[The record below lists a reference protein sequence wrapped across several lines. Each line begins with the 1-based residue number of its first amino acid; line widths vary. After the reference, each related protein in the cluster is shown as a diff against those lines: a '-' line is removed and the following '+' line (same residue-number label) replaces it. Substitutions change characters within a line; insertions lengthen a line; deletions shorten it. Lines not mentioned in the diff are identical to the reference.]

1 MLEPVVQGAKNE
13 DIVIGQVLDNVQ
25 KTIQLKRLANTCLPP
40 HLLLF
45 LQLYQVIYVEYQC
58 S

>member
-25 KTIQLKRLANTCLPP
+25 KTIQLKRLANTCLPR

-45 LQLYQVIYVEYQC
+45 LLHRVIYDEC
-58 S
+58 P